1 MKINVNNAEIKIS
14 AGDVKQFPRERLPQ
28 IVLSG
33 RSNVGKS
40 SMINAL
46 LGRKSL
52 ARVSSSPG
60 KTVTLNFYDIDG
72 KIIFAD
78 LPGYGYARRSRD
90 TKRGF
95 STLTESYFLKNPSS
109 DLIKLVIQLIDVR
122 IGPTEDDLMMID
134 FLSKSGLPF
143 IVTATK
149 ADKLSPS
156 KLIETVSNI
165 EKTFFSGTDIRVIPF
180 SSVTGQG
187 KQELWKLILKA
198 AE

>member
-165 EKTFFSGTDIRVIPF
+165 EETFFSGTDIRVIPF